1 MEFNNKNIKTL
12 KSTKYIIEN
21 GFNSREECFEHYIKE
36 ETANRTLSMSEVE
49 RILKTNGQWIRFFNP
64 NTMTKEI
71 LVFAVE
77 NNVFAAK
84 HLHLF
89 PNLMTKEFVKECVS
103 SDEVS
108 YTFWKHFSAYKLF
121 TKEEIQEL
129 ELYTIDNSNIDD
141 LEYLLNNLFNK
152 SLPKLKRLD
161 FSYVYDNLN
170 KIKKERVLYVI
181 NAMVQTLS
189 DSDGV
194 KEENQNKINKL
205 LQKIIDENLIC
216 EDTKES
222 LHQLYDNL
230 YRHLIGFTNFE
241 IKEEFVE
248 NVFDKA
254 YLLNINFDGYLVNY
268 ERVSTYEKLEK
279 FILKYKSKELLDE
292 FIKFIKTVG
301 SSQRSPIY
309 RGKYVPSLDFLHD
322 DFIKNSEYKY
332 FLIELEI

>member
-12 KSTKYIIEN
+12 KSLKYIADN
-21 GFNSREECFEHYIKE
+21 GFENREECFAHHIKE

-49 RILKTNGQWIRFFNP
+49 RILRINGQWIRFFNP

-77 NNVFAAK
+77 HNVFASK

-129 ELYTIDNSNIDD
+129 ELYTINNSNIDD
-141 LEYLLNNLFNK
+141 LTYLLSNLFNK

-181 NAMVQTLS
+181 NILVQTLS
-189 DSDGV
+189 DLNDV
-194 KEENQNKINKL
+194 KEENQNKINDL

-222 LHQLYDNL
+222 LHQLYNNL
-230 YRHLIGFTNFE
+230 YRHLSGFTNFE

-254 YLLNINFDGYLVNY
+254 YLLDMDFDGYLVNY
-268 ERVSTYEKLEK
+268 ERVSTYEELEK

-292 FIKFIKTVG
+292 FIKFVKEFETAK
-301 SSQRSPIY
+301 RFPIY
-309 RGKYVPSLDFLHD
+309 HGKYVPSLDFLHD
-322 DFIKNSEYKY
+322 DFIKNSEYKN

>member
-12 KSTKYIIEN
+12 KSTKYITDN
-21 GFNSREECFEHYIKE
+21 GFDSREECFAHYIKE

-49 RILKTNGQWIRFFNP
+49 RILKTNGQWIKYFNP

-71 LVFAVE
+71 LLFAVE
-77 NNVFAAK
+77 NNVFASK

-103 SDEVS
+103 SDEIS

-121 TKEEIQEL
+121 TKEEIEEL
-129 ELYTIDNSNIDD
+129 ELYSINNSYIDN
-141 LEYLLNNLFNK
+141 LTYLLSNLFNK

-189 DSDGV
+189 DSNDV

-205 LQKIIDENLIC
+205 LQKIIDDNLIC

-222 LHQLYDNL
+222 LHQLYNNL
-230 YRHLIGFTNFE
+230 YRHLNGFTNFE
-241 IKEEFVE
+241 IKEEFIE

-254 YLLNINFDGYLVNY
+254 YLLDMDFDGYLVNY
-268 ERVSTYEKLEK
+268 ERVSTYEELEK

-292 FIKFIKTVG
+292 FIKFVKEFETVK
-301 SSQRSPIY
+301 RFPIY
-309 RGKYVPSLDFLHD
+309 HGKYVPSLDFLHD
-322 DFIKNSEYKY
+322 DFIKNSEYKN